1 MIRADRED
9 CGKFS
14 TMWTYRA
21 RKTRLIALLGC
32 GLMLSTSGP
41 LPAQQPGENTG
52 YRTFTNKAGK
62 QIRAK
67 VIDKKGGIVH
77 LRMSNGIAYRVATGS
92 LSQKDQEFVDSWNP
106 AEEHKARL
114 KAVDLKELFSARGFK
129 DVPLKL
135 QNNQS
140 LLEITI
146 AGQRLNFL
154 LDTGAQSSVIDRA
167 KAKALKL
174 DIQENVGFAGGIG
187 GPAGPIGMTF
197 LPLITVG
204 SIQKKNVTIAV
215 FDLSGIVSGHARSS
229 KFDGIIGFDL
239 LEDLEAVIDYKGGVM
254 YLREDG

>member
-1 MIRADRED
+1 MIRADREE
-9 CGKFS
+9 CGKFC
-14 TMWTYRA
+14 TMWTYRSG
-21 RKTRLIALLGC
+21 KTRLMMLLGFA
-32 GLMLSTSGP
+32 LMLCTSGP
-41 LPAQQPGENTG
+41 LPAQQPGEDTG

-62 QIRAK
+62 TIRAK
-67 VIDKKGGIVH
+67 VIDKKSGIVH
-77 LRMSNGIAYRVATGS
+77 LRMSNGITYRVATAT
-92 LSQKDQEFVDSWNP
+92 LSQADQEFVDSWTP

-114 KAVDLKELFSARGFK
+114 QAVDLKELFSARGFK
-129 DVPLKL
+129 GVPLKL
-135 QNNQS
+135 KNNQS

-146 AGQRLNFL
+146 AGQRLTFL

-174 DIQENVGFAGGIG
+174 NIQENVGFAGGIG

-204 SIQKKNVTIAV
+204 SIQKKNVTVAV
-215 FDLSGIVSGHARSS
+215 FDLSGIVSGQGKST

>member
-1 MIRADRED
+1 MRAHPSRRT
-9 CGKFS
+9 GFI
-14 TMWTYRA
+14 T
-21 RKTRLIALLGC
+21 LLGC
-32 GLMLSTSGP
+32 ALLLYAHGS
-41 LPAQQPGENTG
+41 LPAQQTGENTG

-62 QIRAK
+62 TIRAK
-67 VIDKKGGIVH
+67 VIDKKGDIVH
-77 LRMSNGIAYRVATGS
+77 LRMSNGITYRVATGT
-92 LSQKDQEFVDSWNP
+92 LSQSDREFVDSWNP
-106 AEEHKARL
+106 AKEHRARL
-114 KAVDLKELFSARGFK
+114 KAVNLQELFSARGFK
-129 DVPLKL
+129 GVPLKL

-174 DIQENVGFAGGIG
+174 IIQENVGFAGGIG
-187 GPAGPIGMTF
+187 GPAGPIGMTL

-204 SIQKKNVTIAV
+204 SIQKKNVTVAV
-215 FDLSGIVSGHARSS
+215 FDLSGIVSGQGKSS

-239 LEDLEAVIDYKGGVM
+239 LEDLEAVIDYKAGVM